1 LLPEFLLKIFVKT
14 LKMDILIKDERLN
27 GTIIHQFE
35 MQIEGDT
42 LTAKELI
49 EKRVY
54 SEVQHYN
61 SKLTEY
67 FNGLVKPTEAEQT
80 LNGYKLKKQEVIDA
94 EKQVYIALNA
104 FQQNRFFIL
113 VDDKQI
119 EELDQKI
126 SLHQYS
132 NISFVKLTPLIGG

>member
-1 LLPEFLLKIFVKT
+1 
-14 LKMDILIKDERLN
+14 MDILIKDERLN